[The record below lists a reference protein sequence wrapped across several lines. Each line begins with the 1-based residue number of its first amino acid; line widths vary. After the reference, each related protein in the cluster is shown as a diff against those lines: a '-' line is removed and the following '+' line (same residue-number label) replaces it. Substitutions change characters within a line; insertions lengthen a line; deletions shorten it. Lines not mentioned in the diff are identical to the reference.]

1 VGTPLEWQD
10 EAVAAVVDPANG
22 HPCRRDVLV
31 GAGRGVLGLTLLAL
45 TTSACAEDPPP
56 NVDDLRAQLA
66 LANSDSELARAAAP
80 AAPRATVPALTQA
93 AGERARHAQA
103 LADEISRTLGTL
115 VPATPSKTST
125 ETMTATSPETAT
137 SSPAPTRPPTVDDVV
152 AALRTAAD
160 SAASSAARESGYR
173 AGLLGSIAA
182 SCTAA
187 YTVVLPAPRQPQ

>member
-1 VGTPLEWQD
+1 
-10 EAVAAVVDPANG
+10 
-22 HPCRRDVLV
+22 
-31 GAGRGVLGLTLLAL
+31 LLAL

-80 AAPRATVPALTQA
+80 AAPRATVPALTQV

-115 VPATPSKTST
+115 VPATPSETITATST
-125 ETMTATSPETAT
+125 ETMTATSPETST
-137 SSPAPTRPPTVDDVV
+137 SSPTPTRPPTVDDVV